1 MLPDVIDQLDE
12 NDREGYVRILISLAG
27 ADGTLVREETSA
39 IEAAMGR
46 ALIPPHRR
54 NVFRQELKKS
64 VDLSDIIDGMGIP
77 ALRLSLRDA
86 AIVGACDGE
95 FQEEEIEF
103 LKRLAVYADV
113 DEETLAKVLKWVDQG
128 WTWIERS
135 RKFLGIRNQDIKKKS
150 LESDDENSTA

>member
-1 MLPDVIDQLDE
+1 LLPDVIDRLDE

-27 ADGTLVREETSA
+27 ADGTLVREETAA

-54 NVFRQELKKS
+54 NVFRQELKRS
-64 VDLSDIIDGMGIP
+64 IDLSEIIDGMGVP
-77 ALRLSLRDA
+77 ALRLALRDA

-103 LKRLAVYADV
+103 LKQLAVHADV

-128 WTWIERS
+128 WTWIEKS
-135 RKFLGIRNQDIKKKS
+135 RRFLGIRNQDIGKYT
-150 LESDDENSTA
+150 ENDDD

>member
-1 MLPDVIDQLDE
+1 MLPDVIDRLDE

-27 ADGTLVREETSA
+27 ADGTLVREETAA

-54 NVFRQELKKS
+54 NVFRQELKRS
-64 VDLSDIIDGMGIP
+64 IDLSEIIDGMGVP
-77 ALRLSLRDA
+77 ALRLALRDA

-103 LKRLAVYADV
+103 LKQLAIHADV
-113 DEETLAKVLKWVDQG
+113 DEDTLAKVLKWVDQG
-128 WTWIERS
+128 WTWIEKS
-135 RKFLGIRNQDIKKKS
+135 RRFLGIRNQDIGKYT
-150 LESDDENSTA
+150 ENDDD

>member
-1 MLPDVIDQLDE
+1 LLPDVIDQLDE

-64 VDLSDIIDGMGIP
+64 VDLSSIIDGMGIP

-150 LESDDENSTA
+150 LKDDDENSTA

>member
-12 NDREGYVRILISLAG
+12 HDREGYVRILISLAG
-27 ADGTLVREETSA
+27 ADGTLVREETAA

-46 ALIPPHRR
+46 ALIPPNRR
-54 NVFRQELKKS
+54 NVFRQELKRS
-64 VDLSDIIDGMGIP
+64 VDLSKIIEGMSVS

-103 LKRLAVYADV
+103 LKQLAGYADV

-135 RKFLGIRNQDIKKKS
+135 RKFLGIRNQDIKKAS
-150 LESDDENSTA
+150 SSDDDDASTT

>member
-1 MLPDVIDQLDE
+1 MLPDVIDRLDE

-27 ADGTLVREETSA
+27 ADGTLVREETAA

-54 NVFRQELKKS
+54 NVFRQELKRS
-64 VDLSDIIDGMGIP
+64 IDLSEIIDGMGVP
-77 ALRLSLRDA
+77 ALRLALRDA

-103 LKRLAVYADV
+103 LKQLAVHADV

-128 WTWIERS
+128 WTWIEKS
-135 RKFLGIRNQDIKKKS
+135 RRFLGIRNQDIGKYT
-150 LESDDENSTA
+150 ENDDD

>member
-1 MLPDVIDQLDE
+1 LLPDVIDQLDE
-12 NDREGYVRILISLAG
+12 HDREGYVRILISLAG
-27 ADGTLVREETSA
+27 ADGTLVREETAA

-54 NVFRQELKKS
+54 NVFRQELKRS
-64 VDLSDIIDGMGIP
+64 VDLSEIIKGMSVP
-77 ALRLSLRDA
+77 ALRLALRDA

-103 LKRLAVYADV
+103 LKLLADHANV

-135 RKFLGIRNQDIKKKS
+135 RKFLGIRNQDIKKTS
-150 LESDDENSTA
+150 LDNDDDDSTT

>member
-12 NDREGYVRILISLAG
+12 HDREGYVRILISLAG
-27 ADGTLVREETSA
+27 ADGTLVREETAA

-54 NVFRQELKKS
+54 NVFRQELKRS
-64 VDLSDIIDGMGIP
+64 VDLSEIIKDMSVP
-77 ALRLSLRDA
+77 ALRLALRDA

-103 LKRLAVYADV
+103 LKLLADHANV

-135 RKFLGIRNQDIKKKS
+135 RKFLGIRNQDIKKTS
-150 LESDDENSTA
+150 LDNDDDDSTT

>member
-1 MLPDVIDQLDE
+1 MLPDVIDQLNE
-12 NDREGYVRILISLAG
+12 HDREGYVRILISLAG
-27 ADGTLVREETSA
+27 ADGTLVREETAA

-64 VDLSDIIDGMGIP
+64 IGLSDIIDGMGIP

-95 FQEEEIEF
+95 FQDEEIEF
-103 LKRLAVYADV
+103 LKQLAVHADV

-128 WTWIERS
+128 WTWIEKS
-135 RKFLGIRNQDIKKKS
+135 RRFLGIRNQDIKKS
-150 LESDDENSTA
+150 FQEDDEKTTT

>member
-1 MLPDVIDQLDE
+1 LLPDVIDQLDE

-135 RKFLGIRNQDIKKKS
+135 RKFLGIRNHDIKKKS
-150 LESDDENSTA
+150 LKDDDENSTA

>member
-1 MLPDVIDQLDE
+1 MLPDLIDQLNE
-12 NDREGYVRILISLAG
+12 HDREGYVRILISLAG
-27 ADGTLVREETSA
+27 ADGTLVREETAA

-64 VDLSDIIDGMGIP
+64 IGLSDIIDGMGVP

-95 FQEEEIEF
+95 FQDEEIEF
-103 LKRLAVYADV
+103 LKRLAVHADV

-128 WTWIERS
+128 WTWIEKS
-135 RKFLGIRNQDIKKKS
+135 RRFLGIRSQDLKKS
-150 LESDDENSTA
+150 FQENDENSTT